1 VLRGLLAAVCIALPL
16 SACGGSGTPST
27 STATRCSSPKA
38 AHANARL
45 RADVAALRRAARLP
59 TESRLGGNAAINRAT
74 DRFLNDL
81 ALAPIDNKQ
90 RNRLID
96 HAAGALVGACEQC
109 FQALEAAR
117 PIPSI
122 RLGDTGC

>member
-1 VLRGLLAAVCIALPL
+1 VLRGLLAAACIALSLP
-16 SACGGSGTPST
+16 ACGGSGTPST
-27 STATRCSSPKA
+27 SSTTRCTSA
-38 AHANARL
+38 QTVQANKRL
-45 RADVAALRRAARLP
+45 SADINALKRAARLP
-59 TESRLGGNAAINRAT
+59 TKNRLTGNAATNRAT
-74 DRFLNDL
+74 DRFLNDV

-96 HAAGALVGACEQC
+96 HAAGALIGACEQC

-122 RLGDTGC
+122 RLGVNGC

>member
-1 VLRGLLAAVCIALPL
+1 V
-16 SACGGSGTPST
+16 
-27 STATRCSSPKA
+27 KA
-38 AHANARL
+38 ARANERL
-45 RADVAALRRAARLP
+45 LADVAALKRAARLP
-59 TESRLGGNAAINRAT
+59 TENRLDGNAAINRAT
-74 DRFLNDL
+74 DRFLKDV

-122 RLGDTGC
+122 RLGDTSC